1 MQAPQS
7 DAADADA
14 ARAAQLRH
22 DALVQKQRF
31 DSVLRFTQTGTA
43 RPGPAPFD
51 MEVQIARDTLRRTY
65 VSLLFTCPWAREAHN
80 ADVLAWNHT
89 TYAVIAAFR
98 EQIARLEKDA
108 PHAAS
113 KRGAAPKSERRS
125 AKMHEWERARRDFRR
140 FLDTELVTWERL
152 AVQLVRVF
160 ALRDARPVL
169 HRLHLRDTDMERQ
182 RGASGA
188 QGGDASGV
196 LGLAPH
202 AEPLRAE
209 QHHQLLE
216 TLQRILTFCGDLV
229 RYREQYTVVPTALA
243 ARRTQHAKPR
253 ASDFTRALAL
263 YHEAQLLLPD
273 HGNPANQL
281 AVVATCMGDTLG
293 AAYQYYRAL
302 CVAVPFTHART
313 NLEKLLDKALHTWDG
328 SAVRTEALR
337 AWRHA
342 ALVDT
347 AAARAPLPMIGVPWA
362 SEAEWLDAA
371 VLLHA
376 MLAQRAEL
384 DCAALVSDALTRHLL
399 TLAETQRLRAADYL
413 RLVVSAQCAVWL
425 GAQVPAGA
433 PRRARAPLSTGA
445 VAADAARLIDTA
457 AQTLRTLHLVGLLA
471 ALWALARHELGT
483 ERRTGLARLLPALR
497 IASKWMRGQ
506 AATLDACVAQ
516 SAAAQAQLHAL
527 GLGTL
532 DTDGR
537 ARIAAVYASVPAR
550 VHALWATYADAV
562 NLLPTETHGAVR
574 HLPEDADLGALE
586 PLRAT
591 MQPVHGVHGVSEDA
605 ARCVDLRADAEAL
618 AAHGRLQTQ
627 MRDGHVVY
635 VAADEVDD
643 PVAMAMHAMDTHRDR
658 PEPGVLTP
666 ASTAVGAR
674 HDSAGTGAPV
684 VPASTPWS
692 PSWPWGGAAPPAPAA
707 PAAPPLLFG
716 GALPGAAPTAPAPV
730 GAPVPSIWS
739 HVPTSNG
746 LPH

>member
-1 MQAPQS
+1 MHAPQS

-51 MEVQIARDTLRRTY
+51 MEVQFARDTLRRTY
-65 VSLLFTCPWAREAHN
+65 VSLLFTCPWTREARN

-89 TYAVIAAFR
+89 TYVVIAAFR

-108 PHAAS
+108 QHAPS

-125 AKMHEWERARRDFRR
+125 AKMHEYERARRDLRR
-140 FLDTELVTWERL
+140 FLDAEIAAWERL

-169 HRLHLRDTDMERQ
+169 HRLHLRDTDTERQ
-182 RGASGA
+182 RGTSGT
-188 QGGDASGV
+188 QEDDASGV
-196 LGLAPH
+196 LGLAPY
-202 AEPLRAE
+202 AKPLRAE

-216 TLQRILTFCGDLV
+216 SLQRILTFCGDLV
-229 RYREQYTVVPTALA
+229 RYREQYTAAPAALA

-253 ASDFTRALAL
+253 APDYTRALTL

-302 CVAVPFTHART
+302 CVAVPFAHART
-313 NLEKLLDKALHTWDG
+313 NLDKLLDKALQAWDG

-425 GAQVPAGA
+425 GAEAPAHEA
-433 PRRARAPLSTGA
+433 RRTRAPLSTGA
-445 VAADAARLIDTA
+445 VAQTDAARLVDTA

-497 IASKWMRGQ
+497 IASKWMRAQ
-506 AATLDACVAQ
+506 AAVLDACVAQ

-527 GLGTL
+527 HLGTL

-537 ARIAAVYASVPAR
+537 ARIAAVYASVPGR
-550 VHALWATYADAV
+550 VHALWATYADAI
-562 NLLPTETHGAVR
+562 NLLPHDTHGAVR

-586 PLRAT
+586 PLRAA
-591 MQPVHGVHGVSEDA
+591 MQPAHGVHGVSEDA
-605 ARCVDLRADAEAL
+605 ARCADLRADAEAL
-618 AAHGRLQTQ
+618 AAHGRLQTHT
-627 MRDGHVVY
+627 RDGQAVY
-635 VAADEVDD
+635 AAADEVDD
-643 PVAMAMHAMDTHRDR
+643 PVAMAMHAMDTQRDC
-658 PEPGVLTP
+658 PEPSALTP
-666 ASTAVGAR
+666 V
-674 HDSAGTGAPV
+674 SAAPGAPHPSTGGAAPAV

-692 PSWPWGGAAPPAPAA
+692 PSWPWGSAAPAAPPAP
-707 PAAPPLLFG
+707 PPLLFG
-716 GALPGAAPTAPAPV
+716 GALPGGAPAAPAAV

-739 HVPTSNG
+739 HVPTDGG
-746 LPH
+746 LPR